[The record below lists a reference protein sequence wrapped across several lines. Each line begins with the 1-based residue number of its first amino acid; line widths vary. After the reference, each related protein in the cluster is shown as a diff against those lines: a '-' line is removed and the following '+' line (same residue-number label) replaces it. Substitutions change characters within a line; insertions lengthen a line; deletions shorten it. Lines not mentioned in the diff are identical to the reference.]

1 MNHQEEANSENFVM
15 GSDAAEFVN
24 KVKDQVRNRQKRMS
38 NVAESG
44 EEHSIIWGM
53 FMAAT
58 LNAAT
63 FMGKNFSTIQ
73 SVVKNQEDLTLKQ
86 MFDVTAQL
94 VNNQDEINGLDK
106 ILWGKN
112 SWKRLSLIG
121 DETVINLQSTK
132 VYVFSDS
139 VLCLGR
145 VLQHP
150 ESNEAWKNRVA
161 GIRSEKSYR
170 DYDAI
175 NGESTEFEWNIFPG
189 FTTLQLCDKINDLL
203 SDLGQ
208 TPETFT
214 GRILFMSMFNDISCD
229 RKGNKDECLANAGVV
244 KVLARRFGIGQWS
257 FIGPGS
263 EKKWY
268 SSENSPQGAW
278 DNIAEQMLL
287 EFAES
292 GHPTFRAT
300 TPLSR
305 GQLKSKGRG
314 KLSIHFAADGDTID
328 TIYRI
333 ILSVNQLSIYGAVA
347 AVCEEFESHQDGS
360 GEPEILMGQSIV
372 LGEIKA
378 EAPLQNENSMNDQI
392 IWQQY
397 IQQVESLS
405 LENKVS
411 KFCKEAGFMRVVEV
425 GQYFVT
431 KDTGSLRQFR
441 SVACREYTLPRD
453 DPASQA
459 KGWIQGN
466 MRIGPVLEVT
476 TSFRH
481 FKYGIEIRIWSV
493 NQDNS
498 QSWVRISYGTIK
510 HVVESIQDNTEIPAD
525 PQEERVPQTN
535 VKVVAARS
543 KAKAKPQP
551 RTLVGTTATIP
562 MHERRWIDIEP
573 SEQNLASYDLSKKV
587 INLLRHNQTL
597 QREDDGAIE
606 FYKIKF
612 YLRNH
617 HSQIQ
622 VWSDDRWK
630 ACLAAGG
637 GSKRRYQYC
646 SDDSG
651 RILYLR
657 ALQGHSGNNLI
668 DPTLQDNVVIG
679 TGIFHYIYHIGCAFN
694 LHSIINNGLIPG
706 GQDLSRRQTVFFLPI
721 DPRDESHKDP
731 EHIDFSVPR
740 RARYVHSAWKR
751 HQDAVFWVDIDLA
764 IREGLTFYQ
773 TRSNAIIL
781 QGTLPAYCI
790 PKVERLKTGEVL
802 YERPYLSPRPPP
814 KISLRH
820 DHNWTRGND
829 QLGSTVEQQP
839 VGKLVQ
845 QSFGEAPRVKLSKPT
860 QSKPNPICDRSGK
873 PEDTERV
880 FVDKGKTS
888 RSQEIDDKR
897 LHKELGS
904 SDRTG
909 KPVKLSEDIRVM
921 HAHDGTGEPVKS
933 SASTHTVK
941 EFVPA
946 EHRDIASSNAD
957 NEFNRAT
964 DEENID
970 FNIPG
975 VPNSTVKRS
984 HGVNVHNLI
993 QKIENHPQRQAL
1005 QSDLQQH
1012 RAFNPFSKESQDVI
1026 KAAGN
1031 TELCE
1036 IVDVEPKAQCKAC
1049 LAYWDVGIV
1058 YCTCGHFL
1066 RDDTA
1071 ENKKYIKSVLDLFSI
1086 PNFYI
1091 RKGRPH
1097 GHRYGK
1103 KEGDKEY
1110 HTANQLQKK
1119 CIKRK
1124 YKNIHD
1130 RFIRDTWFRKTMLEL
1145 GRTEEVIREM
1155 DRLANEDTPILPQ
1168 KKNSTYTVAIGG
1180 YVRILWVP
1188 TRCR

>member
-1 MNHQEEANSENFVM
+1 MLDNGHLL
-15 GSDAAEFVN
+15 
-24 KVKDQVRNRQKRMS
+24 DQVLKRSGILPRTVHKEPGITLRKKCCWNSQKADILPFVQQLHCPGVSSKAKDVENCRYTS
-38 NVAESG
+38 P
-44 EEHSIIWGM
+44 
-53 FMAAT
+53 
-58 LNAAT
+58 
-63 FMGKNFSTIQ
+63 
-73 SVVKNQEDLTLKQ
+73 Q
-86 MFDVTAQL
+86 M
-94 VNNQDEINGLDK
+94 I
-106 ILWGKN
+106 
-112 SWKRLSLIG
+112 
-121 DETVINLQSTK
+121 
-132 VYVFSDS
+132 
-139 VLCLGR
+139 
-145 VLQHP
+145 
-150 ESNEAWKNRVA
+150 
-161 GIRSEKSYR
+161 
-170 DYDAI
+170 
-175 NGESTEFEWNIFPG
+175 
-189 FTTLQLCDKINDLL
+189 LQLTQI
-203 SDLGQ
+203 
-208 TPETFT
+208 F
-214 GRILFMSMFNDISCD
+214 
-229 RKGNKDECLANAGVV
+229 
-244 KVLARRFGIGQWS
+244 
-257 FIGPGS
+257 
-263 EKKWY
+263 
-268 SSENSPQGAW
+268 
-278 DNIAEQMLL
+278 
-287 EFAES
+287 
-292 GHPTFRAT
+292 
-300 TPLSR
+300 
-305 GQLKSKGRG
+305 
-314 KLSIHFAADGDTID
+314 
-328 TIYRI
+328 RI
-333 ILSVNQLSIYGAVA
+333 ILYVNQLSVYGAVA
-347 AVCEEFESHQDGS
+347 ALCEEFESHQDGS

-378 EAPLQNENSMNDQI
+378 EVPLQNEDSMNDQI
-392 IWQQY
+392 LWQQY
-397 IQQVESLS
+397 IQQIESLS
-405 LENKVS
+405 PESKVS
-411 KFCKEAGFMRVVEV
+411 RFCKEAGFMRVVEV

-453 DPASQA
+453 DPASEA
-459 KGWIQGN
+459 KGWIQGD

-510 HVVESIQDNTEIPAD
+510 YVVDSMQDNTEIPAD
-525 PQEERVPQTN
+525 PQEDQVPQTSI
-535 VKVVAARS
+535 KVVAARS

-551 RTLVGTTATIP
+551 RELVGTTATIP

-587 INLLRHNQTL
+587 INLLRHNQTV
-597 QREDDGAIE
+597 QREEDGAIQ
-606 FYKIKF
+606 FCRIKF
-612 YLRNH
+612 HLRNQS
-617 HSQIQ
+617 SQ
-622 VWSDDRWK
+622 VRHWSDDRWK
-630 ACLAAGG
+630 SCLAAGGGYWSDDRWKSCLAAGG

-646 SDDSG
+646 SDNSG
-651 RILYLR
+651 TIFYLR
-657 ALQGHSGNNLI
+657 ALQGHSGSNLI

-679 TGIFHYIYHIGCAFN
+679 SGIFHYIYHIGCAFN

-721 DPRDESHKDP
+721 DPRDENHKDP

-764 IREGLTFYQ
+764 IKEGLTFYQ

-790 PKVERLKTGEVL
+790 PKVVRLKTGEVL
-802 YERPYLSPRPPP
+802 FEKSYSSPRPPP

-820 DHNWTRGND
+820 DHNWTRVND

-873 PEDTERV
+873 PEETERV

-897 LHKELGS
+897 LHKELSS

-921 HAHDGTGEPVKS
+921 HAHDGTGDPVKS
-933 SASTHTVK
+933 SASAHTVK
-941 EFVPA
+941 EQCVLA

-964 DEENID
+964 DEQNID

-1036 IVDVEPKAQCKAC
+1036 ILDVEPKAQCKAC
-1049 LAYWDVGIV
+1049 LAYWDAGIV

-1066 RDDTA
+1066 RDGT
-1071 ENKKYIKSVLDLFSI
+1071 
-1086 PNFYI
+1086 
-1091 RKGRPH
+1091 
-1097 GHRYGK
+1097 
-1103 KEGDKEY
+1103 
-1110 HTANQLQKK
+1110 
-1119 CIKRK
+1119 
-1124 YKNIHD
+1124 
-1130 RFIRDTWFRKTMLEL
+1130 
-1145 GRTEEVIREM
+1145 
-1155 DRLANEDTPILPQ
+1155 
-1168 KKNSTYTVAIGG
+1168 
-1180 YVRILWVP
+1180 
-1188 TRCR
+1188 